1 MKKVFKSLFLGLV
14 TVGMFFTG
22 CKLEEESNNLA
33 LIAAAAADRGSGKTI
48 TGIQLCEDG
57 KLDPEATSKDDAQK
71 LYVGKSYNVEVVY
84 TYSDG
89 SVDEDPID
97 FDDLDDDDY
106 EIKSNDT
113 DYIAVKGSKLV
124 VKQVTDADD
133 PIKVTI
139 RVTKDGKDYKA
150 KYWFKAVEAPS
161 KTLESITVVKTAYTL
176 TEDSA
181 ESDRTYTVTANYSD
195 KTTGD
200 VTAVAEAKSSKD
212 SVVTANAGLITVHG
226 LGSAT
231 ITITYEENG
240 EKEQA
245 EISVSV
251 VDPDDSIVSVAITS
265 ATTLAYG
272 NELTLESKG
281 THESGTESIL
291 ALSDVKYSIVSGS
304 DYATLANGV
313 LTNKN
318 KSGSEQS
325 VVVKVE
331 YEDLS
336 ATATIKLAA
345 YVDEPEIDVSKSSFT
360 LTSKGG
366 TATFKVTY
374 KASSSADEE
383 DVTSKATIKSSNT
396 NVATVSGGTITAV
409 ANGTAVITVTYNG
422 CEATI
427 NVTVN
432 IPTDEDGSATIGFDF
447 N

>member
-22 CKLEEESNNLA
+22 CQIDEETGNLA
-33 LIAAAAADRGSGKTI
+33 LVAAAAAGSGSGKTI

-281 THESGTESIL
+281 THESGTESTL

-336 ATATIKLAA
+336 ATATI
-345 YVDEPEIDVSKSSFT
+345 I
-360 LTSKGG
+360 
-366 TATFKVTY
+366 
-374 KASSSADEE
+374 
-383 DVTSKATIKSSNT
+383 
-396 NVATVSGGTITAV
+396 
-409 ANGTAVITVTYNG
+409 
-422 CEATI
+422 
-427 NVTVN
+427 VTVN

>member
-22 CKLEEESNNLA
+22 CQIDEETGNLA
-33 LIAAAAADRGSGKTI
+33 LVAAAAAGSGSGKTI

-139 RVTKDGKDYKA
+139 RVTKDGKE
-150 KYWFKAVEAPS
+150 YWFKAVEAPS

-251 VDPDDSIVSVAITS
+251 VDPDDPIVSVAITS

-281 THESGTESIL
+281 THKSGTESTL

-345 YVDEPEIDVSKSSFT
+345 YVDEPEIDVSKTSFT
-360 LTSKGG
+360 LTSKGE

-427 NVTVN
+427 IVTVN
-432 IPTDEDGSATIGFDF
+432 IPTDDDGSATIGFDF